1 MKRSRDDDDDKRITT
16 TVLTITGDVYLDP
29 EEMGLITQASSL
41 VARLIEMNPNGNTIR
56 LSVTRDFM
64 AECVTTLRA
73 FLEWQ
78 QLAALVHDSHDSVPV
93 DSSGTT
99 TVPMRGRTDDPM
111 PTEEMRVLVARMIRK
126 IVDDPPSLYYARSLD
141 MHEKILSM
149 AEQVRATLTVPCGL
163 EGLDGLYGAYRPHGL
178 TDNEAAYFLGSLP
191 RPVQGPP
198 LAHVLCALIIKTI
211 RLPAN
216 NLVAVEFQQHE
227 GKGEVQSAYICVG
240 LKEAVTVAITSV
252 EPDGTVTA
260 SIQKFRDSLLA
271 AQRPLAG
278 GSTLNWLL
286 TDIAENIGKLRR
298 EQAGSAA

>member
-1 MKRSRDDDDDKRITT
+1 MKRSRDDDDVKRITT
-16 TVLTITGDVYLDP
+16 TVLTMTGDVYLDP

-41 VARLIEMNPNGNTIR
+41 VARLIEMNPNGDPIR

-78 QLAALVHDSHDSVPV
+78 QLAALVHDSHDS
-93 DSSGTT
+93 SGTT
-99 TVPMRGRTDDPM
+99 TVPMRGRTEDQKDPM

-126 IVDDPPSLYYARSLD
+126 IVDDPSSLYYARSLD

-163 EGLDGLYGAYRPHGL
+163 DGLDELYGAYRPHGL
-178 TDNEAAYFLGSLP
+178 TDKEVAYFFGSLP

-198 LAHVLCALIIKTI
+198 LAHMLCALIIKTI
-211 RLPAN
+211 RLPSN
-216 NLVAVEFQQHE
+216 NLVALEFQQHE

-271 AQRPLAG
+271 SQRPLAG

-286 TDIAENIGKLRR
+286 TDIAGDIGKLRR